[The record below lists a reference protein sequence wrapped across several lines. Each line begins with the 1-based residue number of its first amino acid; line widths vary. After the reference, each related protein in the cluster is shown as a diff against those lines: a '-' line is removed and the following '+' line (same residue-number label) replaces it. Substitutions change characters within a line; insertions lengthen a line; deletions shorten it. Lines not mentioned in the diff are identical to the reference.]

1 MMEGNSLND
10 PLSSAYF
17 HHTQL
22 VTSVRHK
29 AAPNGAAERKREIDQ
44 NDGIILAHEFL
55 LLIIFRWIPSI
66 CNMQNAVSVGGYTV
80 QI

>member
-66 CNMQNAVSVGGYTV
+66 CRMLLVLGDTDIIMQ
-80 QI
+80 